1 SSSGVRTAG
10 LRPGQGPASSRSQRR
25 AETPRPASTAAGHT
39 ALAPALHLAPE
50 EVRRLLDIARTYPSP
65 RAPLRPI
72 SLYTMLV
79 LAYCAGLRV
88 GELARLNL
96 GDIDLQP
103 GAITIPETKFFKS
116 RVLPLTDS
124 ALSALRGYLE
134 ARRVAK
140 SPQSPDSG
148 LFWHDQGDARYSSQS
163 IARPLVD
170 ILRRAGIK
178 PPKGKTGPRIHDLR
192 HSFVVNRILEWYRA
206 GINPQ
211 ACSRRGT
218 LSRSPELD
226 HR

>member
-1 SSSGVRTAG
+1 
-10 LRPGQGPASSRSQRR
+10 
-25 AETPRPASTAAGHT
+25 
-39 ALAPALHLAPE
+39 
-50 EVRRLLDIARTYPSP
+50 
-65 RAPLRPI
+65 
-72 SLYTMLV
+72 MLV

-226 HR
+226 HRAAWRPSPRGKAAPGRRTAGCSRDRGPTVCMCFGVGRNDILDAARDGDQHRRRHRRAPQGRHELRVVPQRDR